1 MVLSSVSGVTTGVT
15 AKDLPKP
22 ENSVTES
29 QVVRQVSRKEVENMM
44 STEKYVKQ
52 YFSDIPIMIAIAKC
66 ESTFRQLDKDGE
78 IHRGVVNN
86 ADVGVMQINEFYHL
100 DTAQKKDID
109 IYTLQGNVAYARD
122 LYEREGTK
130 PWASSKACWGKY
142 QNSDLAVNSK

>member
-1 MVLSSVSGVTTGVT
+1 
-15 AKDLPKP
+15 
-22 ENSVTES
+22 
-29 QVVRQVSRKEVENMM
+29 MM

-52 YFSDIPIMIAIAKC
+52 YFSDIPIMIAIARC

-100 DTAQKKDID
+100 DTAQKKGID

-122 LYEREGTK
+122 LYEREGTD
-130 PWASSKACWGKY
+130 PWSSSKACWGKY
-142 QNSDLAVNSK
+142 QNNSNSSDLAVNSK